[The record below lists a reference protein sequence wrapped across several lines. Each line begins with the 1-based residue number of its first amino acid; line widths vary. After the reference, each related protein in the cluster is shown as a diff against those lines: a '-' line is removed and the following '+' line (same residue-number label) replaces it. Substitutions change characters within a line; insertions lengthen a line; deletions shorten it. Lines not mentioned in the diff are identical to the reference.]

1 MRPRQAMG
9 AHAPYYHRDMTQHR
23 LPESFHA
30 IRPPATGSKRGFRYL
45 DVITASFVAIL
56 LISNVTA
63 LKLVKVDLDL
73 FGHPFTLITDGA
85 LLIFPVSYIF
95 GDILTEV
102 YGFRR
107 SRKVIWMGFAW
118 LILFNFLLGVATVM
132 PPEPGWEKEVGQKA
146 FLKVFQLSPKVAMA
160 GILAYFWGEF
170 ANSIVLAKMKVLT
183 RGRYLWMRT
192 IGSTVVG
199 QFIDTLLFCV
209 VAYWGTILPDN
220 VLPYALTGYVL
231 KVGIEVFMTPVTY
244 AVVGYLKRAEREDF
258 YDYDT
263 RFNPFTLR
271 D

>member
-1 MRPRQAMG
+1 MG
-9 AHAPYYHRDMTQHR
+9 GQAPYYHRYMTQYR
-23 LPESFHA
+23 PQKSFETAHT
-30 IRPPATGSKRGFRYL
+30 PARSSKRGFRYL
-45 DVITASFVAIL
+45 DVITASFVAVL
-56 LISNVTA
+56 LISNITA
-63 LKLVKVDLDL
+63 LKVVKIDLDL
-73 FGHPFTLITDGA
+73 FGHAFPLITDGA

-118 LILFNFLLGVATVM
+118 LILFNFLLGVATIM
-132 PPEPGWEKEVGQKA
+132 PPEPGWQKEVGQEN
-146 FLKVFQLSPKVAMA
+146 FRKVFQLSPRLAMA

-170 ANSIVLAKMKVLT
+170 ANSIVLAKMKVLM

-192 IGSTVVG
+192 IGSTIVG

-209 VAYWGTILPDN
+209 VAFWGVILPAN
-220 VLPYALTGYVL
+220 VLPYALTGYFL

-244 AVVGYLKRAEREDF
+244 MVVGYLKRAEREDF

-263 RFNPFTLR
+263 RFNPFTLQ